1 MSSVPL
7 IVTQCGRAKWSGWR
21 RRDDKD
27 DAIKREANGKGWEE
41 KRRRQGVCLA
51 CDGRKGERAAARLDA
66 ASVARAGLRKR
77 TCNSWKEINH
87 SRLDI
92 NNPRLP
98 VFPAYKRQRCPPH
111 PNPATISSLTSFF
124 ALSMCVWFFILLL
137 SFFASISLIHLLFC
151 IGADVC
157 AVLLS

>member
-27 DAIKREANGKGWEE
+27 DAIKWEANGKGWEE

-98 VFPAYKRQRCPPH
+98 VFPAYRRQRCPP

-137 SFFASISLIHLLFC
+137 SFFESVSLTHLLFC

>member
-7 IVTQCGRAKWSGWR
+7 IVTQCGRAKRSGWR

-41 KRRRQGVCLA
+41 KKRRQGVCLA

-98 VFPAYKRQRCPPH
+98 VFPAYRRQRCPPP

>member
-98 VFPAYKRQRCPPH
+98 VFPAYKRQRCPPP